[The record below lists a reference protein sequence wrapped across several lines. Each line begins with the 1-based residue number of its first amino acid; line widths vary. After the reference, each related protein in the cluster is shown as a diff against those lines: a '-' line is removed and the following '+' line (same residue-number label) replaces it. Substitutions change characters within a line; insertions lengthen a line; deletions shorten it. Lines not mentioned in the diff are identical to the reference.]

1 MSNVLD
7 RINYQINRVGRVDFS
22 GLYLIK
28 DENREDSGKNGKT
41 YRYTYSELEQN
52 TNIISYKIQRD
63 AEINTTHY
71 QIMSIL
77 NFINH
82 IRKKYR

>member
-1 MSNVLD
+1 M
-7 RINYQINRVGRVDFS
+7 YNRVTLGKGRLS

-28 DENREDSGKNGKT
+28 DENREDSDKNGKT
-41 YRYTYSELEQN
+41 YRYTYSELLEQH
-52 TNIISYKIQRD
+52 TQRISCKIERD
-63 AEINTTHY
+63 TEVNTTHY